1 VPEKFERK
9 RPAGS
14 APAPAAARSAGGG
27 GGSPSKPSFF
37 GSRVSPKKLAQF
49 TSQLST
55 LQGAGITIVRSLRIC
70 EGQLKPGPLK
80 AVVGAVADDV
90 EGGATFSEALGKHP
104 DIFDRL
110 FTNMVRAGEKGG
122 ILDQILARLAD
133 FGEKTERLKGRVKE
147 ALAYPVVVMFF
158 ALAVVTF
165 VMVVIVPKFEDI
177 FRQFNQ
183 ELPAITQVLI
193 DISRGIA
200 QYWYAVFGAPIALFI
215 GYKLGLRNSKFKFTV
230 DGIKLKLPIAGVLV
244 EKTVIARFSRTL
256 GTLLSAGVPILEA
269 LEIVESSI
277 ENSVI
282 SKAVAD
288 VRAAVR
294 EGDAMAAPL
303 MESKVFDDIV
313 VNMIDVGEATGSLDK
328 MLVKIAEVYEDEVEV
343 QVGTLFK
350 LLEPVLIMFLALV
363 VGTIVIALFLPILKV
378 MESLQGA
385 R

>member
-14 APAPAAARSAGGG
+14 PSAPPASRAAASGGG
-27 GGSPSKPSFF
+27 ASKPPLF
-37 GSRVSPKKLAQF
+37 GSRVSPKKLSQF

-80 AVVGAVADDV
+80 AVVGTVADDV
-90 EGGATFSEALGKHP
+90 EGGATFSEALSKHP

-177 FRQFNQ
+177 FRQFKQ
-183 ELPAITQVLI
+183 ELPMITQTLI
-193 DISRGIA
+193 RISRGIA
-200 QYWYAVFGAPIALFI
+200 EYWYGVVGTPLVLFF
-215 GYKLGLRNSKFKFTV
+215 GYKLGMRNPKFKFTV

-256 GTLLSAGVPILEA
+256 GTLLGAGVPILEA

-282 SKAVAD
+282 SNAVGN

-313 VNMIDVGEATGSLDK
+313 VNMIDVGEATGALDK
-328 MLVKIAEVYEDEVEV
+328 MLVKVAEVYEDEVEV

-350 LLEPVLIMFLALV
+350 LLEPILIIFLALV